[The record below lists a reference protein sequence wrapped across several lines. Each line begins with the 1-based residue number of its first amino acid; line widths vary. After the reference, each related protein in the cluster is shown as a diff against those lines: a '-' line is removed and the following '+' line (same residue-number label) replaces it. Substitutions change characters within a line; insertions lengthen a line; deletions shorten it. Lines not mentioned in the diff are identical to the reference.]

1 MLTADECRDF
11 SSHYKALAGAG
22 DISPKRLST
31 LISISKSFAEL
42 AKQLE
47 LLATI
52 ASEEDRKVLPFFR
65 HGGG

>member
-22 DISPKRLST
+22 DISPKRLSA
-31 LISISKSFAEL
+31 LINISKSFAGL

-47 LLATI
+47 LLTDI
-52 ASEEDRKVLPFFR
+52 VREEDRKVLPFFR
-65 HGGG
+65 HDGG